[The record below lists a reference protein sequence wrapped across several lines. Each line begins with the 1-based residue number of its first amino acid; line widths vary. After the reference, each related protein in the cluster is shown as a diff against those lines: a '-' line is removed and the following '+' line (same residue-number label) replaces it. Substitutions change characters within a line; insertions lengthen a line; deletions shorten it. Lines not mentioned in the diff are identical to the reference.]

1 MIHNTFYL
9 RKTPALRQISALAP
23 LRQLAFVTVIACW
36 VTSAAAQSPAPTAAT
51 AATAASSAAS
61 APTTVAPPSAAAAAP
76 PAAAAAPTF
85 VPTAGNT
92 LKIGLIGPFTGGSAD
107 FGLPM
112 KNGVQLAVDQINAV
126 GGYLGRQLELVIK
139 DDQGNPDVGLK
150 MSQELVAEK
159 VAVTIGFCN
168 TGVAAK
174 SLEVYQNAK
183 LPLIIPC
190 STGTPLTAK
199 YPPAESF
206 IFRTSARDAIQVPF
220 VVEDITTKRG
230 WTKVAVFADTSG
242 YGEAGLKDI
251 LAALKAKNLEPV
263 HLARFP
269 VGVKDLTEELKA
281 ARAAGANVI
290 FSMTV
295 GPENAVIANGRKALA
310 WKVPQVG
317 AWPLSFPFFI
327 DGGKEAAEGALM
339 AQTFIAE
346 PSNERRAS
354 FLTSYARKFKLNKI
368 TVPVAAAQGYDTV
381 YILLYSL
388 FGIRD
393 GGLNGPAIKNALETK
408 QRVYYGV
415 VATYERP
422 FTNQDHDAITPNMLV
437 LGMVKNGAVTFAYPE
452 DAKRN
457 LFVQRKQ

>member
-1 MIHNTFYL
+1 MIRSSIASALIATL
-9 RKTPALRQISALAP
+9 ASASCLSTPAY
-23 LRQLAFVTVIACW
+23 
-36 VTSAAAQSPAPTAAT
+36 AQSPTTA
-51 AATAASSAAS
+51 
-61 APTTVAPPSAAAAAP
+61 
-76 PAAAAAPTF
+76 
-85 VPTAGNT
+85 NT

-107 FGLPM
+107 FGVPM
-112 KNGVQLAVDQINAV
+112 RNGIQQAVDEINAV
-126 GGYLGRQLELVIK
+126 GGYLGRKLELVVK
-139 DDQGNPDVGLK
+139 DDKGNPDVGLK
-150 MSQELVAEK
+150 SSQELVAEK

-174 SLEVYQNAK
+174 SLETYQNAK

-190 STGTPLTAK
+190 ATGTPLTTK
-199 YPPAESF
+199 YPGPESY
-206 IFRTSARDAIQVPF
+206 IFRTSPRDGIQVPF
-220 VVEDITTKRG
+220 VIEDISKRR
-230 WTKVAVFADTSG
+230 WEKVAVFADTSG

-251 LAALKAKNLEPV
+251 EAALKAKNLQAV
-263 HLARFP
+263 HVARFP

-295 GPENAVIANGRKALA
+295 GPESAVIANGRKALN

-327 DGGKEAAEGALM
+327 EGGKDAAEGALM

-354 FLTSYARKFKLNKI
+354 FLTSYARKYKVNKI
-368 TVPVAAAQGYDTV
+368 PVPMAAAQGYDAV
-381 YILLYSL
+381 YILIYSL
-388 FGIRD
+388 FSIRD
-393 GGLNGPAIKNALETK
+393 GNLSGPAIKAALETK
-408 QRVYYGV
+408 ARTYYGV
-415 VATYERP
+415 VATYEQP
-422 FTNQDHDAITPNMLV
+422 FSVKDKDATTQNMLV